1 MITLRTQQA
10 KPVLVSTLAV
20 QTTFIFTDGAFEQER
35 GTFGGVLV
43 SSEGR
48 CLSYFAGELSRSAMR
63 FLLESSAHP
72 IYELELLPVLIAMH
86 VWGAACSAQQV
97 VYFLDNEPARI
108 GMIKGSGGTAI
119 ADRLISKAAAVECQL
134 GQHAWY
140 ARVPSYS
147 NIADDPSAAEF
158 SEAVL
163 ENVYAKLT
171 GADLLRGLTAAPSTV
186 RIPCCTTTCT
196 LCGLDLE
203 IGETR
208 STYALTWATGMQRVD
223 YERRRCRGCLS
234 HYSSCWVLSAWHD
247 AKFCICSFEQPRHS
261 QEEVRAKFCPAHPPG
276 S

>member
-1 MITLRTQQA
+1 MSAKDAERLRGRLVFFEGFTFGRVAQVAVKHLGKHGLGSDGAVRLSTDVRWALKMITLRIQQA
-10 KPVLVSTLAV
+10 KPVLVSALAV

-48 CLSYFAGELSRSAMR
+48 CLSYFAGELSRSAMK

-134 GQHAWY
+134 GLHAWY
-140 ARVPSYS
+140 ARVPSHS
-147 NIADDPSAAEF
+147 NIADDPSRFHFNLLHKLGAARVMLKDDWVA
-158 SEAVL
+158 SLVL
-163 ENVYAKLT
+163 EA
-171 GADLLRGLTAAPSTV
+171 G
-186 RIPCCTTTCT
+186 
-196 LCGLDLE
+196 
-203 IGETR
+203 
-208 STYALTWATGMQRVD
+208 
-223 YERRRCRGCLS
+223 
-234 HYSSCWVLSAWHD
+234 
-247 AKFCICSFEQPRHS
+247 
-261 QEEVRAKFCPAHPPG
+261 
-276 S
+276 